1 MLPFDQPHD
10 RQGRRLP
17 DWLAGSLLVLLAIAG
32 LVLVLVYGRADQ
44 LARLQPDR
52 AAALNPSQGLAL
64 SLLAE
69 RAMVE
74 GDLGEVQEIATLA
87 ASAGFYNGR
96 ALRLLGAV
104 AERQGEPERAK
115 ALMEAA
121 ARVQPRDTA
130 TQYWLALQAV
140 SAQDAP
146 AAMQRLDR
154 VLRFQPAVMDELFPL
169 LGTFASNP
177 VGLRAMLP
185 YLAKRPFWRASF
197 LDRMLR
203 QADLAVVIR
212 LRKLLE
218 ATEGSFTEGEVSA
231 LMAALSSRRDWQG
244 MRELLGADAPLLR
257 DGDFAGM
264 REGTMPA
271 WLMQRVKG
279 GDVRLG
285 EDGLRTYFYGR
296 RVESALV
303 RQQLLLPPG
312 RYELSGQVW
321 LSNLEGPR
329 GLAWHLSCEVT
340 HAQALASSEAFLGSG
355 GWRGWMMSFE
365 IPEQGCGGQ
374 WLSLAVPA
382 RIAVE
387 RELRGEAAF
396 RGLSIIRLGD
406 VAIEAQ

>member
-1 MLPFDQPHD
+1 MLPLEQHSDH
-10 RQGRRLP
+10 QGRRLP
-17 DWLAGSLLVLLAIAG
+17 HWLGGSLLVLLAIAG
-32 LVLVLVYGRADQ
+32 LVLVLAHGRADQ

-52 AAALNPSQGLAL
+52 AVLLNPGQGLAL

-69 RAMVE
+69 RALAE
-74 GDLGEVQEIATLA
+74 GEMDAAQELATRA
-87 ASAGFYNGR
+87 ATAGFFNGR
-96 ALRLLGAV
+96 ALRLLGAL
-104 AERQGEPERAK
+104 AERQGDPERAL
-115 ALMEAA
+115 ALMETAA
-121 ARVQPRDTA
+121 AVQPRDTA
-130 TQYWLALQAV
+130 TQYWLALHAV
-140 SAQDAP
+140 SAQDAA

-185 YLAKRPFWRASF
+185 YLAKRPFWRAGF

-218 ATEGSFTEGEVSA
+218 AGEGGFSDGETAA

-244 MRELLGADAPLLR
+244 MRELLGPDAPLLR
-257 DGDFAGM
+257 DGNFAGTQ
-264 REGTMPA
+264 EGATPA
-271 WLMQRVKG
+271 WLLQRVKG

-296 RVESALV
+296 KVESALA

-321 LSNLEGPR
+321 LSELEGPR
-329 GLAWHLSCEVT
+329 GLAWHLTCESI
-340 HAQALASSEAFLGSG
+340 HAPSLASSEAFLGSA
-355 GWRGWMMSFE
+355 GWRGWLMSFE

-406 VAIEAQ
+406 VAAQAR